1 MKKGKGSRESIRSDG
16 FLALE
21 HLMYEPFLRVSF
33 RAVSCCECNIRNC
46 TKVRLVDGKQS
57 LIYAV
62 PVRH

>member
-21 HLMYEPFLRVSF
+21 HLMDEPFLRVSF

-57 LIYAV
+57 
-62 PVRH
+62 